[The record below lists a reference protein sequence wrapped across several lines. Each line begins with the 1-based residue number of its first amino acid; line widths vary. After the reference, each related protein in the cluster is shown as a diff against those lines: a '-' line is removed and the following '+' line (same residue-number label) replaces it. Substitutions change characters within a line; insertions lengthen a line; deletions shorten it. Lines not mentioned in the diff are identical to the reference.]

1 MLTFDDFN
9 ACGWKAA
16 VDCLD
21 CPYDYGSLSSAF
33 SDAANRAQQEDRQ
46 TDSKVL
52 RLLADVCSMQLST
65 DSVNDPY
72 KPCIVWTDGQ
82 RSMIPSD
89 LSDDEIR
96 FFASIVDFIN
106 NALLKAR
113 LADLI
118 WLLQKP
124 RQVKLARTAI
134 DSYRSIPLE
143 PKIWQRGGR
152 KCWQRA
158 INLAQIRGIGT
169 DEHKSEIEASIVAA
183 FMSATAEDGSFGLKL
198 ANLLMSNALGADVS
212 ASIGSRLEN
221 LGSELKSQGKL
232 PMALEYYQAS
242 ADWCRK
248 SDNDTKWVEM
258 KAKVAAGW
266 VEQASLH
273 ELSDPPKHSNAAGCY
288 DRAIQS
294 YREIP
299 GTQRET
305 YHVNERISELR
316 KRRHESLKESLDQ
329 MSSIRSRGIDLSQI
343 ADSAR
348 KEVMGKS
355 SADALVSFANIR
367 PIVNVKTLRDS
378 VRERLTQTPLI
389 SMFSRT
395 ALSRDG
401 RVIKNVPGDDKEAI
415 YADEMIREYRMNVEV
430 DVRGIIVPAL
440 EALLLEHRFCVEDF
454 IDLAKRSAFGPAGRE
469 FLFGRGLYAGCDYDF
484 ATAVHILTPQIE
496 HVIRLILKQEG
507 VSTTHLD
514 RNGVETERSL
524 ASLICESAAEEILGP
539 DLSFE
544 IRSLFCEPTGPNL
557 RNLLAHGMLN
567 DIASQSIFAI
577 YAWWLTLMLVVNFNG
592 DASDID
598 TETCEHESGE

>member
-16 VDCLD
+16 VDGLD

-52 RLLADVCSMQLST
+52 RLLADICSMGLSPE
-65 DSVNDPY
+65 SVNDPFR
-72 KPCIVWTDGQ
+72 PCFVWSGGQ

-183 FMSATAEDGSFGLKL
+183 FMSATAEDGSFGLEL

-212 ASIGSRLEN
+212 ATIGSRLEV
-221 LGSELKSQGKL
+221 LGSEFESQGKVL
-232 PMALEYYQAS
+232 VALEYNKAS

-248 SDNDTKWVEM
+248 SGNDSKWLEM
-258 KAKVAAGW
+258 TVAVAEGWAK
-266 VEQASLH
+266 EASTH
-273 ELSDPPKHSNAAGCY
+273 EASDPPRHSNAASCY
-288 DRAIQS
+288 ERAIQA
-294 YREIP
+294 YRDIP
-299 GTQRET
+299 GNHREA
-305 YHVNERISELR
+305 YRVDERISELR
-316 KRRHESLKESLDQ
+316 KRHHAALKKSLDQ
-329 MSSIRSRGIDLSQI
+329 MSVIKSRGLDLRQI

-355 SADALVSFANIR
+355 SVDALVSFANLR
-367 PIVNVKTLRDS
+367 PIVNVKSLRDS

-440 EALLLEHRFCVEDF
+440 EAFLLEHRFSVEDF
-454 IDLAKRSAFGPAGRE
+454 IDLARRSAFVPAGRG

-514 RNGVETERSL
+514 RNGVETEKSL

-539 DLSFE
+539 DLQFE
-544 IRSLFCEPTGPNL
+544 IKTLFCEPAGPNL

-567 DIASQSIFAI
+567 DNASQSPFAV
-577 YAWWLTLMLVVNFNG
+577 YAWWLTLKLVVTSVFETSDNG
-592 DASDID
+592 TD
-598 TETCEHESGE
+598 TGEDKVNK

>member
-1 MLTFDDFN
+1 MLTLDDFN
-9 ACGWKAA
+9 ACGWQAA
-16 VDCLD
+16 IDGVD

-183 FMSATAEDGSFGLKL
+183 FMSATAEYGSFGLEL

-212 ASIGSRLEN
+212 ATIGSRLEV
-221 LGSELKSQGKL
+221 LGSVFESQGKVL
-232 PMALEYYQAS
+232 VALEYNKAS

-248 SDNDTKWVEM
+248 SGNDSKWVEM
-258 KAKVAAGW
+258 TVAVADGW
-266 VEQASLH
+266 VKEASTH
-273 ELSDPPKHSNAAGCY
+273 EVSDPPMHSNAASCY
-288 DRAIQS
+288 ERAIQI
-294 YREIP
+294 YRDIP
-299 GTQRET
+299 GTHRET
-305 YHVNERISELR
+305 YRVDERISELL
-316 KRRHESLKESLDQ
+316 KRHHESLKKSLNQ
-329 MSSIRSRGIDLSQI
+329 MSIIKSRGLDLSQI
-343 ADSAR
+343 AESAR
-348 KEVMGKS
+348 KAVMGKS
-355 SADALVSFANIR
+355 SADALASFVNLR
-367 PIVNVKTLRDS
+367 PLVNAKKLRDS
-378 VRERLTQTPLI
+378 VIERLKCTPLLA
-389 SMFSRT
+389 MFSRK
-395 ALSRDG
+395 AMSRDG
-401 RVIKNVPGDDKEAI
+401 HVVKNVSGDDKEAI
-415 YADEMIREYRMNVEV
+415 YDDEMIRDYRMDVDV

-454 IDLAKRSAFGPAGRE
+454 VDLATRSPVVPAGRE
-469 FLFGRGLYAGCDYDF
+469 FLFGRALYAGCDYDF
-484 ATAVHILTPQIE
+484 ATAIHILTPQIE
-496 HVIRLILKQEG
+496 HMVRLFLKQEG

-514 RNGVETERSL
+514 EDGVETEKSL
-524 ASLICESAAEEILGP
+524 ASLICESAADVILGP
-539 DLSFE
+539 DLKFE
-544 IRSLFCEPTGPNL
+544 IRTLFCEPTGPNL
-557 RNLLAHGMLN
+557 RNLLAHGMLD

-577 YAWWLTLMLVVNFNG
+577 YAWWLTLKLVVTSVFETSDNG
-592 DASDID
+592 TD
-598 TETCEHESGE
+598 TGEDKVNK